1 MKRGWRGNEKS
12 PSRDHHESCLGGFS
26 KYSTCVHACT
36 HAHAHAPQFGL
47 TRERPGGSGCRAR
60 PREPR
65 RGRGLALPLAW
76 SLCTRSRAR
85 RLRSQSQRSPHTHS
99 WHGPGRAGAWGAPS
113 RSTHGGP
120 ERPAGVVTTQLP
132 ISPLPQQDR
141 DPAPQTAPCPPGPHR
156 QRSLRISFLTSLYL
170 ILRFLN
176 ASQFIVFSCRWA
188 FRLFAVYHYYK

>member
-65 RGRGLALPLAW
+65 HGRGLALPLAW
-76 SLCTRSRAR
+76 SLCTRPRAR

-120 ERPAGVVTTQLP
+120 EWPAGVVTTQLP
-132 ISPLPQQDR
+132 ISPLPQQGPR
-141 DPAPQTAPCPPGPHR
+141 PADGTLPTRTAPPTFFENIIFDFSIFNTPFSKR
-156 QRSLRISFLTSLYL
+156 ITIYRFLLSLGVSVVCCLSLY
-170 ILRFLN
+170 
-176 ASQFIVFSCRWA
+176 
-188 FRLFAVYHYYK
+188 K